1 SGDEV
6 LRARA
11 LGVGAIML
19 SPMPGGGL
27 GGDPRR
33 FVSTLSEAVHYSRR
47 ADPDT
52 RVSLHR
58 FLATAQAG
66 LGSERG
72 FRQATG
78 VADGLA
84 DRVGAGHG
92 GGWLA
97 GHFARARDGQ
107 ARDRNVGIGLLLL
120 RRPEPALEAFT
131 QALAGPR
138 QRSERVAMLVDMA
151 AARVLLGQP
160 EEACA
165 GLHQALDLVERVGF
179 GMGVQRVLGVRAGFP
194 PEWAALACVRDL
206 DARLRPPA

>member
-33 FVSTLSEAVHYSRR
+33 FVSTLSEAVHHARR

-66 LGSERG
+66 LGNERG
-72 FRQATG
+72 FHHATE

-92 GGWLA
+92 GGWLTR
-97 GHFARARDGQ
+97 HFARERDGQ
-107 ARDRNVGIGLLLL
+107 ARDKNVGIGLLLL
-120 RRPEPALEAFT
+120 RRPEPALEAFIR
-131 QALAGPR
+131 ALAGPR
-138 QRSERVAMLVDMA
+138 QGAWTVTVLVDMA
-151 AARVLLGQP
+151 AARVLLGEP

-165 GLHQALDLVERVGF
+165 GLHEALDLVERVGF

-194 PEWAALACVRDL
+194 PEWSSLACVRDL
-206 DARLRPPA
+206 DARLRPPT